1 MPILRQA
8 PSPWTWYYVDYR
20 STKDARL
27 MLILGVRGARYRHVE
42 EHKSHEQDVGTG
54 RAGQVVDRHWDRKLV
69 GDKRHNRSWL
79 LVSFLFTF
87 IGRKDLPDT
96 GVLPL

>member
-1 MPILRQA
+1 MQIRGGK
-8 PSPWTWYYVDYR
+8 VD
-20 STKDARL
+20 
-27 MLILGVRGARYRHVE
+27 RYRHVE
-42 EHKSHEQDVGTG
+42 ERKSREQDVGTG
-54 RAGQVVDRHWDRKLV
+54 RARQEVDRHWDRMLV

-79 LVSFLFTF
+79 LVSVLFTF